1 MSSDR
6 RSHSPNGTWPAVGE
20 ALVRELAASPGR
32 LALTVG
38 NSSESTIAAFAQLM
52 GCEPVSVGRKVT
64 GGDPPPTV
72 DALLATLSGAQLL
85 VDLEVLFWQPWLRLN
100 PVSLLRTLARR
111 GMPIVSQ
118 WPGTAV
124 GRTVGYSTP
133 GRRDYYSA
141 MLEDAVLLRHRDR
154 VFPDEA
160 PYTVERI

>member
-1 MSSDR
+1 MTGDR
-6 RSHSPNGTWPAVGE
+6 PDSANGTWPAAGE
-20 ALVRELAASPGR
+20 ALLSELAASPGR

-38 NSSESTIAAFAQLM
+38 NSSESTIAAFAQLL
-52 GCEPVSVGRKVT
+52 GCEPVSVGRSVT
-64 GGDPPPTV
+64 AGDPPATV

-100 PVSLLRTLARR
+100 PISLLRTIARR

-118 WPGTAV
+118 WPGTAA
-124 GRTVGYSTP
+124 GRTVAYSMP

-141 MLEDAVLLRHRDR
+141 TLDDAVLLRHLDR
-154 VFPDEA
+154 IFPDEV